1 MDFKQGDMSMI
12 VNFENDKKALEEQ
25 TERNIEVNKGL
36 LNKIAQKKADIEDTE
51 NNIIA
56 LQDLMRQEY
65 SRKEELEK
73 ECEALEAEY
82 NKKKILTETIGKLFK
97 KDKKVVN
104 TSVETVASTD
114 NTMNFTQKMT
124 STLNKL
130 RYDFRRGAITEE
142 EFKEKINTLLKE
154 SIDEELE

>member
-1 MDFKQGDMSMI
+1 MI

-25 TERNIEVNKGL
+25 TERNVEVNKGL

-82 NKKKILTETIGKLFK
+82 NKKKILIETIGKLFK
-97 KDKKVVN
+97 KDKKTVN
-104 TSVETVASTD
+104 TSVETVANTD
-114 NTMNFTQKMT
+114 DTMNFTQKMT

-142 EFKEKINTLLKE
+142 EFKEKINALLKE

>member
-1 MDFKQGDMSMI
+1 MI

-25 TERNIEVNKGL
+25 TERNVEVNKGL

-65 SRKEELEK
+65 SRKEALEK

-82 NKKKILTETIGKLFK
+82 NKKKVLTETIGKLFK
-97 KDKKVVN
+97 KDKKIVN
-104 TSVETVASTD
+104 TSVETVNSTD
-114 NTMNFTQKMT
+114 DTMNFTQKMT

-142 EFKEKINTLLKE
+142 EFKEKINALLKE
-154 SIDEELE
+154 SIDEELK